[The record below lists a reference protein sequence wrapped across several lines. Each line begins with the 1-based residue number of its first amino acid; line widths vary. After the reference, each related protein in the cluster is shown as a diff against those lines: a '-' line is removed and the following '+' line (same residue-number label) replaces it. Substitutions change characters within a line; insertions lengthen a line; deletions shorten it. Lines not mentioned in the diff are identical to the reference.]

1 MWFAAIL
8 PVAPVHIPPTDGNIN
23 KYMPHLKTDNAPHI
37 ATFLAQKKYLPCLM
51 ERHSCKKKY

>member
-23 KYMPHLKTDNAPHI
+23 KYMPQALKQITLLTPSHFWPQKI
-37 ATFLAQKKYLPCLM
+37 AAMPYGEALV
-51 ERHSCKKKY
+51 